1 MNVSLPLTHNFAHN
15 AAALIGLGNPGESY
29 KNTRHNAGFLFVDY
43 ISELLGERLVEK
55 KKFHAEVA
63 QVAITAQKQL
73 GKSNQLC
80 QSNQLEQSTQST
92 QLSQSNQ
99 NFYLAKPNTYMNK
112 SGLAVQ
118 ALRAFYKL
126 QPKDIFVAFD
136 DLDME
141 LGTVKVQFG
150 RGPKTH
156 NGIDSIKQQLGTDQ
170 FWHLRIGIDT
180 RKGDRTVPPDKYV
193 LQPMNSQEL
202 QLLRSSFRSLK
213 DNLSSR
219 GLLAIPGRA

>member
-1 MNVSLPLTHNFAHN
+1 MNVSLPLKHSSAQNSV
-15 AAALIGLGNPGESY
+15 ALIGLGNPGDSY
-29 KNTRHNAGFLFVDY
+29 TNTRHNAGFLFIDY
-43 ISELLGERLVEK
+43 IADMLRERLMEK
-55 KKFHAEVA
+55 KKFHADVA
-63 QVAITAQKQL
+63 QIS
-73 GKSNQLC
+73 SNPNL
-80 QSNQLEQSTQST
+80 
-92 QLSQSNQ
+92 
-99 NFYLAKPNTYMNK
+99 YLVKPNTYMNK

-118 ALRAFYKL
+118 AMRAFYKL

-141 LGTVKVQFG
+141 LGTVKAQFG

-180 RKGDRTVPPDKYV
+180 RKGDRTIPSDKYV
-193 LQPMNSQEL
+193 LQPMNSEEL
-202 QLLRSSFRSLK
+202 QLLSRGFMSLK

>member
-1 MNVSLPLTHNFAHN
+1 MNVSLPLNHTSAHN
-15 AAALIGLGNPGESY
+15 SVALIGLGNPGEQY
-29 KNTRHNAGFLFVDY
+29 TKTRHNAGFLFVDY
-43 ISELLGERLVEK
+43 IAEMLGERLIEK

-63 QVAITAQKQL
+63 QIAIGQTKQ
-73 GKSNQLC
+73 
-80 QSNQLEQSTQST
+80 TT
-92 QLSQSNQ
+92 PANQ
-99 NFYLAKPNTYMNK
+99 NFFLAKPNTYMNK

-141 LGTVKVQFG
+141 LGTVKAQFG

-180 RKGDRTVPPDKYV
+180 RKGDRTIPSDKYV
-193 LQPMNSQEL
+193 LQPMSSEEF
-202 QLLRSSFRSLK
+202 QLLSQGFMSLK
-213 DNLSSR
+213 DNLASR

>member
-1 MNVSLPLTHNFAHN
+1 MNVSLPLNHSSTQNSV
-15 AAALIGLGNPGESY
+15 ALIGLGNPGSSY
-29 KNTRHNAGFLFVDY
+29 TNTRHNAGFLFVDY
-43 ISELLGERLVEK
+43 IADLLGERLTEK
-55 KKFHAEVA
+55 KKFHADVA
-63 QVAITAQKQL
+63 QVVISQA
-73 GKSNQLC
+73 NQA
-80 QSNQLEQSTQST
+80 NQAS
-92 QLSQSNQ
+92 Q
-99 NFYLAKPNTYMNK
+99 NFYIAKPNTYMNK

-141 LGTVKVQFG
+141 LGTVKAQFG

-180 RKGDRTVPPDKYV
+180 RNGDRTIPSDKYV
-193 LQPMNSQEL
+193 LQPMNSGEL
-202 QLLRSSFRSLK
+202 QSLSRGFMSLK